1 MPTIEDYR
9 FGRIVIDGK
18 AYSRDVIIYPDRVD
32 PSWWRQDG
40 HRLAAEDLPEV
51 LSEPPEVLVVGQG
64 NPGLMAVPPETRTRF
79 EQAGIQV
86 IAEPTARACQTYNR
100 LRQEKRVVAALHLT
114 C

>member
-1 MPTIEDYR
+1 
-9 FGRIVIDGK
+9 
-18 AYSRDVIIYPDRVD
+18 VIIYPDRVQS
-32 PSWWRQDG
+32 SWWRQEG

-64 NPGLMAVPPETRTRF
+64 SPGLMAVPPETRSHL
-79 EQAGIQV
+79 EEAGIQV
-86 IAEPTARACQTYNR
+86 IVEPTAQAWQTYNR